1 MALGVVVVLVAIG
14 IVVGLNTSSN
24 NEEKTLKMV
33 HIVSRKICMITTIFF
48 FVFFFWKILRH
59 GSRTPADTY
68 PTDPHINDSLYPVGW
83 GQLTNVSF
91 FSNLLYK
98 STSLT

>member
-1 MALGVVVVLVAIG
+1 MALGVVVVLVSIG

-33 HIVSRKICMITTIFF
+33 HIVSRKICMITTI
-48 FVFFFWKILRH
+48 FFFWKILRH

>member
-33 HIVSRKICMITTIFF
+33 HIVSRKMCMITTIFF
-48 FVFFFWKILRH
+48 VCFFFLEDFETW
-59 GSRTPADTY
+59 
-68 PTDPHINDSLYPVGW
+68 
-83 GQLTNVSF
+83 
-91 FSNLLYK
+91 
-98 STSLT
+98 